1 MEWLDRN
8 ERQKQVGTN
17 GAGQETGADAAG
29 GLAQAGPGPE
39 RGVGPVHPDELAR
52 TVSGEGGT
60 LWNEPER
67 FYEGR

>member
-1 MEWLDRN
+1 MDRD
-8 ERQKQVGTN
+8 EKQKQVVLDGT
-17 GAGQETGADAAG
+17 GQKFGADAIG
-29 GLAQAGPGPE
+29 RLAQAGPGPE

-60 LWNEPER
+60 LWNEQER